1 MDRGGW
7 QAKVH
12 GVAESDRTELLTLS
26 LFMPV
31 KVDKLPL

>member
-1 MDRGGW
+1 MDRGAW

-12 GVAESDRTELLTLS
+12 AESDRTELLTLS